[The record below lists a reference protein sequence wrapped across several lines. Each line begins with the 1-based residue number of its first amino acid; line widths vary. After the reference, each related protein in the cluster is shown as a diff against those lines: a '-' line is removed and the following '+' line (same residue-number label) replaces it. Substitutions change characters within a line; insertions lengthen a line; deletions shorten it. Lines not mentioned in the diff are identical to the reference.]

1 MPDRSQVI
9 TEIEHY
15 WLVAGVPAETAGE
28 MKTELET
35 HLIYAEADGRTV
47 EDVVGDRAQFAEAWA
62 AAYQGRPGPAWRD
75 VQSGQTEKE
84 RHARRDLIMYG
95 LGTAALV
102 AAAAVAGQGGTD
114 VDNQIWAWLWTI
126 LAIVLGVG
134 EIFTAGF
141 FLLPF
146 AIGAGAAAILG
157 WVGANIL
164 AQWLVFFGV
173 SIFALAY
180 LRRYISRQDEG
191 EQPRVGANRWIGSEG
206 VVLDAIDPHSGSGM
220 VRILNEEWRATSNQ
234 PIEAG
239 ARIIVTEV
247 KGTRLFVEQLGS

>member
-1 MPDRSQVI
+1 VSDRSRVVG
-9 TEIEHY
+9 EVEHY
-15 WLVAGVPAETAGE
+15 WLVAGVPHDTATE
-28 MKTELET
+28 MKTELER
-35 HLIYAEADGRTV
+35 HLMDAEADGRTV
-47 EDVVGDRAQFAEAWA
+47 EDVIGDRAQFAEAWA
-62 AAYQGRPGPAWRD
+62 AAYRGRPGPTWKD
-75 VQSGQTEKE
+75 VQSGQTEKK

-102 AAAAVAGQGGTD
+102 GAAAVAGQGGNN

-146 AIGAGAAAILG
+146 AIGAAAAAVLG

-180 LRRYISRQDEG
+180 LRRYIGRQDEG

-206 VVLDAIDPHSGSGM
+206 VVLNAIDPHSGAGM

-234 PIEAG
+234 PIPTG
-239 ARIIVTEV
+239 SRIIVTQVE
-247 KGTRLFVEQLGS
+247 GTRLFVEQLQS